1 MTPAEEAAIRAN
13 MIAVFTWV
21 VLPVCLVA
29 SIVQLW
35 LLSRTGAFRNVRQLL
50 PAIVMSPLLMVPL
63 MFAFGSVLDRLP
75 GGVLRG
81 MYFALRLASP
91 DLQFI
96 YVVSA
101 PAVAAAVVAYTV
113 VGRLV
118 LKRARSR
125 AVAP

>member
-1 MTPAEEAAIRAN
+1 MTPAEDAAIRAN

-35 LLSRTGAFRNVRQLL
+35 LLSGTGAFRNARQLL
-50 PAIVMSPLLMVPL
+50 PAIVISPLLMIPL
-63 MFAFGSVLDRLP
+63 MFAFGWVLDRS
-75 GGVLRG
+75 GAVLRVT
-81 MYFALRLASP
+81 YLPLHLASP
-91 DLQFI
+91 DLQFL

-101 PAVAAAVVAYTV
+101 PAVAAAVVTYTV